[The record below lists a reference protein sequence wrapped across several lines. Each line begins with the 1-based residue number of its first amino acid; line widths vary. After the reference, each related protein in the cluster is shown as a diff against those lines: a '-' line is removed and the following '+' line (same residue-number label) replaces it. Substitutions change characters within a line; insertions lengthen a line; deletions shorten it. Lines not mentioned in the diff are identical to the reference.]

1 MEVNPILGTRIFRGD
16 KLNMID

>member
-1 MEVNPILGTRIFRGD
+1 MEVNPTLGTHLFRGD